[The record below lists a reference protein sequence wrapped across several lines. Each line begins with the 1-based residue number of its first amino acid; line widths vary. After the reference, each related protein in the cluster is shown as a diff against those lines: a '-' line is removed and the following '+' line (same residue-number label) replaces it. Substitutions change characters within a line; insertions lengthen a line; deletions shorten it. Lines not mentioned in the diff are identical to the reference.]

1 MISKLVTLSYDQK
14 ISLGNASSAVATLIN
29 ENPQQESIKNAYHSV
44 DRFVMQHDHSQ
55 SMSIKDALTEA
66 DSKWSKNNRF
76 VNKYQSKL

>member
-29 ENPQQESIKNAYHSV
+29 ENLQQENVKNTFYLIG
-44 DRFVMQHDHSQ
+44 RFVMQYEQSQ

-66 DSKWSKNNRF
+66 DSKWSK
-76 VNKYQSKL
+76 K